1 MTGQTRHSTSRLFAL
16 PVFAAALLCAG
27 GPSARAEQCWKSESS
42 PPHGVTIT
50 GSSWQEADK
59 GLPRHCLITG
69 STGTRTGVDERNYAI
84 SFEMRLPVGWNG
96 RFLHQVNGGNDGV
109 VVPALG
115 DRADGPASGG
125 LVPLARGFAVL
136 SSDSGHS
143 GADPANKARGLAAG
157 AAFGLDPQARRD
169 YGYAADMTLAPIAK
183 AIIESHYGR
192 RPEHSYM
199 AGCSNGGRHAMV
211 AASRMPESYD
221 GFLAGNPGFDLPRA
235 AIQHAWDIQAFAK
248 VDADIRKSITR
259 EDGRLISSKIIE
271 ACDALDGMKDGLVS
285 NLKACQGAFSFD
297 TLACPSG
304 STEACLPPAKI
315 AALKSVFSGPRDA
328 KGKALYTD
336 WPVDGGVGMGNWR
349 AWKVESAVAPWNNY
363 PIIATMGAASL
374 GYIFSTPPVAVEGTN
389 DKLIDFLLAYDF
401 DRDAQ
406 KIFARATPF
415 SESAMEFMAPPD
427 VDDPQQAGLQKSGHK
442 ILIYHGQADPVFSL
456 NDTIRWY
463 DSLDRNTRGKA
474 NSFARLFAV
483 PGMTHCGGGVS
494 LDKFDALSALVEW
507 AENGKAPESI
517 TASVSSTNKDVPTAW
532 SPERTRP
539 LCPWPAS
546 AKYAGGD
553 PEKAASFVCAGP

>member
-1 MTGQTRHSTSRLFAL
+1 
-16 PVFAAALLCAG
+16 
-27 GPSARAEQCWKSESS
+27 
-42 PPHGVTIT
+42 
-50 GSSWQEADK
+50 
-59 GLPRHCLITG
+59 
-69 STGTRTGVDERNYAI
+69 
-84 SFEMRLPVGWNG
+84 
-96 RFLHQVNGGNDGV
+96 
-109 VVPALG
+109 
-115 DRADGPASGG
+115 
-125 LVPLARGFAVL
+125 
-136 SSDSGHS
+136 
-143 GADPANKARGLAAG
+143 
-157 AAFGLDPQARRD
+157 
-169 YGYAADMTLAPIAK
+169 
-183 AIIESHYGR
+183 
-192 RPEHSYM
+192 
-199 AGCSNGGRHAMV
+199 
-211 AASRMPESYD
+211 
-221 GFLAGNPGFDLPRA
+221 
-235 AIQHAWDIQAFAK
+235 
-248 VDADIRKSITR
+248 
-259 EDGRLISSKIIE
+259 
-271 ACDALDGMKDGLVS
+271 MKDGLVS

-539 LCPWPAS
+539 LCPWPAY